1 MHATWTAA
9 TVCICQ
15 CMDRLR
21 PGPVVFGVQPSA
33 KTEAS
38 RFTMLPEAALG
49 SVASERHRWLFTPH
63 KFGTG
68 VNLAT

>member
-1 MHATWTAA
+1 MES
-9 TVCICQ
+9 CYIRICR
-15 CMDRLR
+15 CRDRLR
-21 PGPVVFGVQPSA
+21 PGPGPGPGVLGVQSSA

-49 SVASERHRWLFTPH
+49 SVASERYRWLFTPH